1 MSPRTSVSRRAFLEA
16 LAATGAFGLAA
27 HLSDGWVVS
36 AQAAAD
42 GPFVP
47 NVFCAIDP
55 SGLVSITVH
64 RSEMG
69 QGIRS
74 TLAMAVA
81 DELGADWSKVRI
93 VQGDGDEP
101 KYGSQNTDGSHS
113 VVDFLTP
120 LRQMGGTARM
130 MLEAAA
136 AKTWGVPVADVK
148 TENHAV
154 VHVASGRS
162 LGFGALVNAARS
174 VPVPAKEQVTLKPL
188 ASLRHLGKQIPFAD
202 GMLMTTGKAVYG
214 IDASLPGMKIAVI
227 ARPPVYG
234 GKVATVDSAAAE
246 KVPGVERIVRLP
258 ETPRPSGFRQLGG
271 VAVVARNT
279 YAALTGRDALKI
291 TWDDGPNASYDS
303 TAYRAALETSAK
315 SAGTALRTQGDVA
328 AALAAA
334 KTKVAADYYVPHL
347 AHATM
352 EPPSALAS
360 VKDGA
365 CEIWAPSQDPQTA
378 RKEVAGALG
387 IDLEKVTLHV
397 TFIGGGFG
405 RKSKPDFIV
414 EAALLSKE
422 VGAPVRVMW
431 TREDEIRHGYYHTVT
446 AQHLEGALD
455 ASGKVTAWRHRSA
468 FPSIMA
474 LFGPD
479 PGGGTGFEMQLGA
492 TDVAWDVPNLQVES
506 TPAAAHVRV
515 GWYRS
520 VSNIAHAF
528 AVCSFADELARA
540 AKRDPKAFLD
550 DLIGAP
556 RIVDLTAVGGVK
568 DWNYGRDKALYPLDT
583 ARMRHVLELAA
594 TKAGW
599 GRTLPKGHA
608 LGIAVH
614 RSFVSYVAAVVE
626 AAVGTDGRL
635 SVPRVW
641 MAVDCGFAA
650 NPDRVRSQMEG
661 AAVMGLGNAIYGQI
675 TFKKGRAEQGN
686 FADYPILPI
695 GLTPR
700 EIDVQI
706 VPSEAAPG
714 GVGEPG
720 VPPIAPALCNAIF
733 TATGKRLRALPIG
746 ERIV

>member
-1 MSPRTSVSRRAFLEA
+1 MSPSLSVSRRAFLET

-27 HLSDGWVVS
+27 SLTDGWVVS
-36 AQAAAD
+36 AQSAASA
-42 GPFVP
+42 PFVP
-47 NVFCAIDP
+47 NVFCAIDA

-74 TLAMAVA
+74 TLAAALA
-81 DELGADWSKVRI
+81 DELGADWSQVRI
-93 VQGDGDEP
+93 VQADGDEP
-101 KYGSQNTDGSHS
+101 AYGSQNTDGSHS
-113 VVDFLTP
+113 VTDFLTP
-120 LRQMGGTARM
+120 LREMGATARL

-136 AKTWGVPVADVK
+136 ATTWGVAATDVR
-148 TENHAV
+148 TEKHEVIHA
-154 VHVASGRS
+154 ASGRR
-162 LGFGALVNAARS
+162 LGFGALVDGARA
-174 VPVPAKEQVTLKPL
+174 VPVPAKGRLTLKPL
-188 ASLRHLGKQIPFAD
+188 SSLPHLGKAIPFAD
-202 GMLMTTGKAVYG
+202 GMAMTTGKAVYG

-227 ARPPVYG
+227 ARPPVVG
-234 GKVATVDSAAAE
+234 GKVATVESAEAE
-246 KVPGVERIVRLP
+246 KIPGVERIVRLP
-258 ETPRPSGFRQLGG
+258 EAAFPVGFKPLGG

-279 YAALTGRDALKI
+279 YAAIQGRSALKI
-291 TWDDGPNASYDS
+291 TWDDGANATYDS
-303 TAYRAALETSAK
+303 TAYRAALEASSKAP
-315 SAGTALRTQGDVA
+315 GTAIRSQGDTA
-328 AALAAA
+328 GALASAA
-334 KTKVAADYYVPHL
+334 TRVSADYYVPHL

-387 IDLEKVTLHV
+387 IDLAKVTVHV

-422 VGAPVRVMW
+422 VAAPVKVIW
-431 TREDEIRHGYYHTVT
+431 TRDDEIHHGYYHTVT
-446 AQHLEGALD
+446 AQHMEGGLD
-455 ASGKVTAWRHRSA
+455 GSGKVTAWMHRSA
-468 FPSIMA
+468 FPSIMS

-479 PGGGTGFEMQLGA
+479 PGEGAGFEMQLGA
-492 TDVAWDVPNLQVES
+492 SDVAWDVPNVQVES
-506 TPAAAHVRV
+506 TPAKAHVRV

-520 VSNIAHAF
+520 VSNIPHAF

-540 AKRDPKAFLD
+540 AKKDPKVFLEE
-550 DLIGAP
+550 LIGPA
-556 RIVDLTAVGGVK
+556 RHVDLTALGVK
-568 DWNYGRDKALYPLDT
+568 DWNYGKDKAQFPLDT
-583 ARMRHVLELAA
+583 ARMRHVLDLAA
-594 TKAGW
+594 KKAGW
-599 GRTLPKGHA
+599 GRALPKGHA

-614 RSFVSYVAAVVE
+614 RSFLTSVASVVE
-626 AAVGTDGRL
+626 VAIGADRRI

-650 NPDRVRSQMEG
+650 NPDRIRSQMEG
-661 AAVMGLGNAIYGQI
+661 AAIMGIGNAIYGQV
-675 TFKKGRAEQGN
+675 TFKNGRAEQGN
-686 FADYPILPI
+686 FGDYRILPI
-695 GLTPR
+695 GLAPR

-706 VPSEAAPG
+706 VANEAAPG

-733 TATGKRLRALPIG
+733 TATGKRLRVLPIG
-746 ERIV
+746 ESV